1 KGHSA
6 LPQSSERVRPGCSR
20 DELGRRP
27 STGEVVSHQGGAV
40 RHPTTTRLGDIGVV
54 SLWAVGVDPKDEW
67 RRLQGKPSSD
77 RLQRPRLDFA
87 PASAWGSVK
96 GAYN

>member
-1 KGHSA
+1 
-6 LPQSSERVRPGCSR
+6 
-20 DELGRRP
+20 
-27 STGEVVSHQGGAV
+27 
-40 RHPTTTRLGDIGVV
+40 LGDIGVV

-87 PASAWGSVK
+87 PSRQDDFAAALKAGLSEEQTASLAAALADLMVCKNLVDDTLKSSPPDVFSLK
-96 GAYN
+96 